1 MDDVVLDN
9 KRVLVR
15 VDFNSPMDPS
25 GNILDDKRIKSHL
38 DTLRTL
44 EDCRVVLMA
53 HQSRAGKKD
62 YTTMEAHARMASRLL
77 RRDVTYIDDIF
88 GSYAQKAIKSLVQGE
103 VLLLENTRFYAEE
116 NMNRS
121 PADHA
126 KSHMVKKLAPLF
138 DLFINDAF
146 AVSHRSHCS
155 VVGFTEVL
163 PSIAGLLMDREI
175 TALDKGLKGNEH
187 PTVFSLGGTKADDSI
202 KVTKNVLSRGGA
214 DKILTSGVVATVFM
228 MAAGIDVGEANRK
241 FVEDQEYLEQIPIAA
256 KLLQDYPGKIILPS
270 DVALNQNG
278 ERVEISVDKL
288 PTALPIADIGLET
301 IVSFSKYIKEAKVT
315 VLNGPTGVFEQE
327 KFRLG
332 TSEILH
338 CRRRAQRGGHRA
350 TGAGEPVLPC
360 EHGRRSLHHLPI
372 RRAAPR
378 YRSPQEGGGKGPQEL
393 RLSAGG
399 KTIGSCFHE
408 WDSSRVRWAA
418 DLLPSSGRP
427 AGGRRAYPAPPE
439 QRLPCAR
446 RLLRRA
452 LRQWP

>member
-1 MDDVVLDN
+1 MDDVILDN

-38 DTLRTL
+38 DTLRAL

-62 YTTMEAHARMASRLL
+62 YTTLEAHARQATRLL
-77 RRDVTYIDDIF
+77 RRDVVYIDDIF
-88 GSYAQKAIKSLVQGE
+88 GSHAREAIKSLVPGE
-103 VLLLENTRFYAEE
+103 VILLENTRFYAEE
-116 NMNRS
+116 NMNRT

-163 PSIAGLLMDREI
+163 PSFAGILMDKEI
-175 TALDKGLKGNEH
+175 TALDKGMKGNEH

-202 KVTKNVLSRGGA
+202 KVTKNVLGRGGA

-228 MAAGIDVGEANRK
+228 MAAGIDVGDANRK

-256 KLLQDYPGKIILPS
+256 KLLREYPGKIAMPV
-270 DVALNQNG
+270 DVALNKNG
-278 ERVEISVDKL
+278 ERVEVAVDTL
-288 PTALPIADIGLET
+288 PTDLPIADIGLET
-301 IVSFSKYIKEAKVT
+301 IVNYSKDLKDARVT
-315 VLNGPTGVFEQE
+315 VTNGPTGIFEQE

-332 TSEILH
+332 TAELLKAATQSGYSIVG
-338 CRRRAQRGGHRA
+338 GGHSIA
-350 TGAGEPVLPC
+350 AIDQLGLESKFSHVSMGGGASITYLSGEPLPGI
-360 EHGRRSLHHLPI
+360 EALKK
-372 RRAAPR
+372 A
-378 YRSPQEGGGKGPQEL
+378 
-393 RLSAGG
+393 
-399 KTIGSCFHE
+399 
-408 WDSSRVRWAA
+408 
-418 DLLPSSGRP
+418 
-427 AGGRRAYPAPPE
+427 
-439 QRLPCAR
+439 
-446 RLLRRA
+446 A
-452 LRQWP
+452 LRMRKA

>member
-1 MDDVVLDN
+1 MKDYLTMDDVKLDN

-38 DTLRTL
+38 DTLRNL

-62 YTTMEAHARMASRLL
+62 YTTMEAHARSATRLL

-88 GSYAQKAIKSLVQGE
+88 GSHAREAIKSMMPGE

-116 NMNRS
+116 NMNRT

-175 TALDKGLKGNEH
+175 TALDRGLKGDEH
-187 PTVFSLGGTKADDSI
+187 PTVYSLGGTKADDSI
-202 KVTKNVLSRGGA
+202 KVMENVLRRGGA

-228 MAAGIDVGEANRK
+228 MAAGIDVGEANHK

-256 KLLQDYPGKIILPS
+256 KLLAKYPDKIAIPV
-270 DVALNQNG
+270 DVALNKNG
-278 ERVEISVDKL
+278 ERVEVAVSAI
-288 PTALPIADIGLET
+288 PTDLPIADIGLET
-301 IVSFSKYIKEAKVT
+301 IVDYSKELRDARVT
-315 VLNGPTGVFEQE
+315 VMNGPAGIFEQE

-332 TSEILH
+332 TSELLKAAAESDYSI
-338 CRRRAQRGGHRA
+338 AGGGHSVA
-350 TGAGEPVLPC
+350 AIEQLGLEPKFSHVSMGGGASITYLSGEPLPGI
-360 EHGRRSLHHLPI
+360 EALKNY
-372 RRAAPR
+372 A
-378 YRSPQEGGGKGPQEL
+378 QK
-393 RLSAGG
+393 
-399 KTIGSCFHE
+399 
-408 WDSSRVRWAA
+408 
-418 DLLPSSGRP
+418 
-427 AGGRRAYPAPPE
+427 
-439 QRLPCAR
+439 AR
-446 RLLRRA
+446 KA
-452 LRQWP
+452 